1 MANTYKILGQA
12 LPADTAVAAAY
23 TVPAAT
29 QAIISTIS
37 VTNVTGSASDINIYV
52 VPSAGTA
59 GVGNALVYAA
69 ELGANT
75 LQAFTLGIT
84 LGAADNISVQS
95 GTGSA
100 VTYQVFGQEI
110 S

>member
-12 LPADTAVAAAY
+12 QPADTAVADVY

-29 QAIISTIS
+29 QTVVSTITA
-37 VTNVTGSASDINIYV
+37 TNVDGTASDINIYV
-52 VPSAGTA
+52 VPDGGTA
-59 GVGNALVYAA
+59 GVANALVYAA

-75 LQAFTLGIT
+75 VQAFTIGLT
-84 LGAADNISVQS
+84 LGAAEKISVQS
-95 GTGSA
+95 ATGSA

>member
-1 MANTYKILGQA
+1 MANTYKILGQV
-12 LPADTAVAAAY
+12 LPADTAVTTAY

-29 QAIISTIS
+29 QTILSTIS
-37 VTNVTGSASDINIYV
+37 VTNVTAMPYDISIFV

-59 GVGNALVYAA
+59 GVGNALVYTA
-69 ELGANT
+69 ELTAGT

-84 LGAADNISVQS
+84 LGAGDSIQVQS
-95 GTGSA
+95 NFASFA
-100 VTYQVFGQEI
+100 NYQVFGQEI

>member
-1 MANTYKILGQA
+1 MANTYKILGQVI
-12 LPADTAVAAAY
+12 PADTAVTTAY

-29 QAIISTIS
+29 QAIVSTIS
-37 VTNVTGSASDINIYV
+37 VTNVTATAYDISIFV

-59 GVGNALVYAA
+59 GVGNALVYTAS
-69 ELGANT
+69 LGANT